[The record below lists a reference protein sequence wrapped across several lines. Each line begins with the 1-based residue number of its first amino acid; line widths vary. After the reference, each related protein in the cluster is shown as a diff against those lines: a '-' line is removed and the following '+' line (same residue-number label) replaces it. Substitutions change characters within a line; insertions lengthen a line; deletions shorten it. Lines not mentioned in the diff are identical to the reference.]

1 MQLSRFELEVMDVI
15 WRLGEASVRE
25 IQEAL
30 ADRSPA
36 YTTVQTIVLRL
47 EQKGAVRRARKTGNA
62 FGFAPAMM
70 SIEFVGRAERAI
82 AATAPRAA
90 VWPLALRIVWLTIA
104 CALATRAWMLA
115 RRVTRLALADA
126 TPATDRDAAALD
138 RARRRTDL
146 T

>member
-62 FGFAPAMM
+62 FVFAPVISRK
-70 SIEFVGRAERAI
+70 SIVRRLVDDLLDLVGGSPQPLVAHLVERGK
-82 AATAPRAA
+82 
-90 VWPLALRIVWLTIA
+90 LT
-104 CALATRAWMLA
+104 
-115 RRVTRLALADA
+115 
-126 TPATDRDAAALD
+126 
-138 RARRRTDL
+138 
-146 T
+146 